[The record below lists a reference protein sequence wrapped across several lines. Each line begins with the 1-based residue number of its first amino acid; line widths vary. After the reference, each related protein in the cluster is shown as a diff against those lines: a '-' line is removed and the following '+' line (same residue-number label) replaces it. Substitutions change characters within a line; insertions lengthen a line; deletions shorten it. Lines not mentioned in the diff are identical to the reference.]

1 MNTLEFIMNVY
12 EQFCVDEA
20 KFHLNKA
27 NEILTKEMQD
37 PKKYY
42 DETLKSYKDLARL
55 FPFILAM
62 RYAELHT
69 DVPETEESLS
79 DTQSSTQSSDDNYD
93 PVPQPTH
100 LRF

>member
-1 MNTLEFIMNVY
+1 MNVY

-27 NEILTKEMQD
+27 NEILTKEMKD

-42 DETLKSYKDLARL
+42 DETIKSYKELARM

-69 DVPETEESLS
+69 DDPETEESLS
-79 DTQSSTQSSDDNYD
+79 DTLSSTQSSEGSYD
-93 PVPQPTH
+93 PESQLH
-100 LRF
+100 HSRF

>member
-1 MNTLEFIMNVY
+1 MNVY

-20 KFHLNKA
+20 TFHLNKA
-27 NEILTKEMQD
+27 NEILTKEMKD

-69 DVPETEESLS
+69 DDPETEESLS
-79 DTQSSTQSSDDNYD
+79 DTQSSSQSSEDNYD
-93 PVPQPTH
+93 LEPRPTH